1 MIHNR
6 LVINLFAVLQ
16 QSNGQYGDAHVDRLE
31 LLAGS
36 LRKSMDTVFHEN
48 IGQTYLKNHQQT
60 MPKEVQL
67 STQVKDFIDE

>member
-48 IGQTYLKNHQQT
+48 IAQTYPNSSINHAEGRPIVNT
-60 MPKEVQL
+60 SK
-67 STQVKDFIDE
+67 SFH